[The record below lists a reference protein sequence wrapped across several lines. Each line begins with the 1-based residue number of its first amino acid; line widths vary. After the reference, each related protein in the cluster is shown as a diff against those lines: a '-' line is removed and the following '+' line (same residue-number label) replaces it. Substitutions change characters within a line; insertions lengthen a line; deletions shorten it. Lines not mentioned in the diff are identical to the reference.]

1 VVRASGAP
9 LKRPLVWRFA
19 AAFAMTACLLAVVQ
33 IGVLQYKRQQRL
45 EALRIEQQ
53 QIQSEL
59 AALKKSARD
68 AEPLVVLE
76 NDQGARVIMDL
87 DSAVQQASWRNPQ

>member
-1 VVRASGAP
+1 MRASGAP